1 MRLFQ
6 MLVTTVYMLLLICF
20 EMEYLGFDEVM
31 HDFI

>member
-6 MLVTTVYMLLLICF
+6 MLVITVKMLLLVCF

-31 HDFI
+31 HNFI